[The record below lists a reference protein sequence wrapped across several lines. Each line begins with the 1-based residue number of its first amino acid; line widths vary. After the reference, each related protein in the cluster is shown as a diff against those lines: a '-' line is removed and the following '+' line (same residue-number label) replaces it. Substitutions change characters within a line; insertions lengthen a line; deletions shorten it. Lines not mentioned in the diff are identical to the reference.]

1 MKNEL
6 ARVKTVREVFKKNI
20 LVADNIG
27 RLRSQFNTCGSE
39 FLHKGHKI

>member
-1 MKNEL
+1 MKNEV
-6 ARVKTVREVFKKNI
+6 ATAKMVREVFLKKI

-27 RLRSQFNTCGSE
+27 RLCSQFNTCWSK

>member
-1 MKNEL
+1 MKNVV
-6 ARVKTVREVFKKNI
+6 ATAKMVHKVFKKKI